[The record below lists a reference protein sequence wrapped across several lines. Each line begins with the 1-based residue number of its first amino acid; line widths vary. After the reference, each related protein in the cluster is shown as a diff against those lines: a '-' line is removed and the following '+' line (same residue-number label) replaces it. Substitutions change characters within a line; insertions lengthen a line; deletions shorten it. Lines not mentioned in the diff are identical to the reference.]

1 MAARWDAAPLNHVV
15 IPLSLHCV
23 GDVVVA
29 SVRLW
34 CARAGAH
41 DNRGEVEVS
50 DDTFVNT
57 RCGRLHVSE
66 VGSGPVALLWHS
78 LFVDSASWR
87 RIAPLLSESRRLILI
102 DGPGHGASSDPDK
115 RYTMR
120 ECAEAS
126 LDVLEALR
134 VVEPVDWVGNAWGGH
149 VGITLA
155 AAHPERLRSLVAI
168 GAPIAAYTQSEARE
182 TRLLLGIYRLI
193 GAVGFIRN
201 AIAEALLSPVT
212 RARDPEAVA
221 YVAAQ
226 VVGANRR
233 MLRNAVVSISLG
245 REDLTGLL
253 PGIRV
258 PTLFVTGADHSG
270 FTPERAR
277 EAISLLPGGQLAIVT
292 DAAYLSPLEQPAETA
307 RFIKEFWAQLA
318 RFT

>member
-1 MAARWDAAPLNHVV
+1 MWWWLQSGFRV
-15 IPLSLHCV
+15 
-23 GDVVVA
+23 
-29 SVRLW
+29 
-34 CARAGAH
+34 RAGAQ

-50 DDTFVNT
+50 DETFVNT

-126 LDVLEALR
+126 LDVLEALS

-155 AAHPERLRSLVAI
+155 AAHAERLRSLVAI

-226 VVGANRR
+226 VAGANRR

-245 REDLTGLL
+245 RENLTGLL

-270 FTPERAR
+270 FTPERAH

-292 DAAYLSPLEQPAETA
+292 DAAYLAPLEQPAETA
-307 RFIKEFWAQLA
+307 RFIKEFWAQMA
-318 RFT
+318 QCT